1 MCPAVPS
8 ISSYSHR
15 TLLCV
20 YFAALYYQAVLIVQ
34 TIGVCQSCFVICM
47 EKVLLTQ
54 SYDLIIDPVKQC
66 GVALGNSGSNG
77 VCTAQGRNTYGI
89 SFVLQSECDNF
100 GVIICPCNR
109 SAVLESFFCGCIGIK
124 LL

>member
-1 MCPAVPS
+1 MEEVLFTKACD
-8 ISSYSHR
+8 
-15 TLLCV
+15 
-20 YFAALYYQAVLIVQ
+20 LIV
-34 TIGVCQSCFVICM
+34 
-47 EKVLLTQ
+47 
-54 SYDLIIDPVKQC
+54 DPVKQSSIALRYC
-66 GVALGNSGSNG
+66 GSDGISA
-77 VCTAQGRNTYGI
+77 AQGRNTYGI